1 VSAPRLKAD
10 RRVFLKTSLAGATGL
25 FVGLRLPPAARAEL
39 PPVPAGGFAP
49 NAWIRIAPDDTV
61 TFIIDRS
68 EMGQGVVT
76 SLSMLL
82 AEELECDWKRIRWE
96 FAPADKAY
104 FSPIF
109 GMQGTG
115 GSMSLRGAWTPV
127 LQAGAVARDLLVTA
141 AAQRWGVD
149 KAVCRAENGAVVNTE
164 TNARATYGSLA
175 GAAAKL
181 PVPAEVPLKDPKTF
195 RLVGKPT
202 PRLDTAIKTTGRA
215 QFGIDVR
222 RPGMLHAVVAR
233 CPVFGGK
240 VASFDATKAKAAP
253 GVKAVVPISNG
264 VAVVADNTW
273 SAIQAREL
281 LDVRW
286 DEGANASL
294 GSAGI
299 TKMFAEKMAAPGAE
313 VRKEGDAAAALA
325 AAAKKLEAVYEAPYL
340 AHATMEPMNCTADVR
355 PDRVDVWV
363 PTQMQTM
370 TEASAVRV
378 SGLKAEQ
385 VHVHTTFLGTGFGRR
400 AEQDFVVEALETSK
414 AMGAP
419 VQVTW
424 TREDDMQ
431 HDFYRPGSYCR
442 LSAGLDA
449 EGWPVAFRARIAS
462 PSIMARFFGA
472 GAVQNG
478 IDNSSV
484 EGVSDVP
491 YEIPNV
497 LVDYHLTDPGVPVGF
512 WRSVGASQNG
522 FFAESFVDEMAAA
535 TGKDPFEFR
544 RRLLAK
550 KPRHLGV
557 LELAAK
563 KAGWGTLL
571 PTGRF
576 RGIAVVQ
583 AFDTYVAEVAEI
595 SLDEGSLRVHRV
607 VCAVDC
613 GRVVNPATVEAQMQG
628 GIVFGL
634 SAALKGEITIERGR
648 VQQSNFHDYDVLRM
662 DEMPVVEVHLVR
674 SEEAATGCGEPGVPP
689 VAPAVCNAIFAATGK
704 RIRRLPIR
712 KEDLA

>member
-1 VSAPRLKAD
+1 MSAASPTPD
-10 RRVFLKTSLAGATGL
+10 RRAFLKSGLAGATGL
-25 FVGLRLPPAARAEL
+25 LVGLHLPEAARAEL
-39 PPVPAGGFAP
+39 PGVPAGGFAP
-49 NAWIRIAPDDTV
+49 NAWIRVAPDDTV

-115 GSMSLRGAWTPV
+115 GSMSLRGAWTPT
-127 LQAGAVARDLLVTA
+127 LKAGAVARDMLVTA

-149 KAVCRAENGAVVNTE
+149 KALCRAENGVVIQTK
-164 TNARATYGSLA
+164 TNARATFGSLA

-181 PVPAEVPLKDPKTF
+181 PIPADVPLKDPRTF
-195 RLVGKPT
+195 RLVGRPT
-202 PRLDTAIKTTGRA
+202 PRLDTAIKTTGQA

-222 RPGMLHAVVAR
+222 VPGMLHAVVAR

-240 VASFDATKAKAAP
+240 LASFDATRAKAAP
-253 GVKAVVPISNG
+253 GVKAVVAISSG

-273 SAIQAREL
+273 NAIRAREQL
-281 LDVRW
+281 EVKW
-286 DEGANASL
+286 DEGENARL
-294 GSAGI
+294 GTAGI
-299 TKMFAEKMAAPGAE
+299 TKMFADKMAAPGAQ
-313 VRKEGDAAAALA
+313 VRKEGDAGAALA
-325 AAAKKLEAVYEAPYL
+325 AAPKKLEAVYEAPYL

-378 SGLKAEQ
+378 SGLKPEQ

-400 AEQDFVVEALETSK
+400 AEQDFVVEALETSR
-414 AMGAP
+414 AAGAP

-424 TREDDMQ
+424 TREDDMR
-431 HDFYRPGSYCR
+431 HDFYRPGSCCR

-449 EGWPVAFRARIAS
+449 EGWPVAFQARIAS

-472 GAVQNG
+472 GAVQSG
-478 IDNSSV
+478 VDNSSV

-497 LVDYHLTDPGVPVGF
+497 LVDYHLTDPGIPVGF

-557 LELAAK
+557 LELAAR
-563 KAGWGTLL
+563 KAGWGAPL
-571 PTGRF
+571 PAGRF

-595 SLDEGSLRVHRV
+595 SIAEGSLRVHRV
-607 VCAVDC
+607 VCVVDC

-634 SAALKGEITIERGR
+634 SAALKGDITIEAGR
-648 VQQSNFHDYDVLRM
+648 VQQGNFDDYDVLRM
-662 DEMPVVEVHLVR
+662 DEMPVVEVHVVP
-674 SEEAATGCGEPGVPP
+674 SEEASTGCGEPGVPP
-689 VAPAVCNAIFAATGK
+689 IAPAVCNAIFAATGR

-712 KEDLA
+712 KSDLA